1 MHFQQLLCITLL
13 FLAFGAYVSA
23 DAFLV
28 DPLVVKAEPGKII
41 DAGGL
46 QPGESMEL
54 IFSTDSGYG
63 NDAKWV
69 QAVFGSNPY
78 GEIVQAQSSEV
89 GTRSLITRI
98 STSTLLPPG
107 TYRLP
112 LTLRGTPGQLEDET
126 YQLQFVVAQKLFS
139 ATLLN
144 PRVEGNLNETLHY
157 EVTLVNDSSATV
169 EVRVEPSLPPTWS
182 SGTTLMIKPH
192 SFKSVPLSVT
202 PRFAGPKSFDIHIT
216 NTRTGQH
223 YDVLHANL
231 VAHASIKDHYSA
243 GLYGFPFFTISLV
256 ANYLSNAFFSLVL

>member
-1 MHFQQLLCITLL
+1 MHFQKILPIILV
-13 FLAFGAYVSA
+13 FLAFTAYVSA

-78 GEIVQAQSSEV
+78 GEIIQIQSSEA

-112 LTLRGTPGQLEDET
+112 LTLRGTPGELEDET
-126 YQLQFVVAQKLFS
+126 YHVQFIVAQKLFS

-144 PRVEGNLNETLHY
+144 PRVEGNLNETLRY
-157 EVTLVNDSSATV
+157 DVTLVNDSSATV

-182 SGTTLMIKPH
+182 NNAVVTIKPH
-192 SFKSVPLSVT
+192 SFKGVQLPVT
-202 PRFAGPKSFDIHIT
+202 PRFAGPKGFDIHIT
-216 NTRTGQH
+216 NARTGQS

-231 VAHASIKDHYSA
+231 IAHASIKDHYSA

>member
-1 MHFQQLLCITLL
+1 MQSQKILCILL
-13 FLAFGAYVSA
+13 FLLALAANASA

-41 DAGGL
+41 DVGGV
-46 QPGESMEL
+46 QPGESMQL

-63 NDAKWV
+63 NNAKWV
-69 QAVFGSNPY
+69 QAVFGTNPY
-78 GEIVQAQSSEV
+78 GEIIQAQSSEA

-112 LTLRGTPGQLEDET
+112 LTLRGTPGQLENET
-126 YQLQFVVAQKLFS
+126 YQVQFTVAQKLFS
-139 ATLLN
+139 ATLMD
-144 PRVEGNLNETLHY
+144 PRVEGKLNETLKY
-157 EVTLVNDSSATV
+157 NLTLVNDSSAEVT
-169 EVRVEPSLPPTWS
+169 VRVEPSLPTTWS
-182 SGTTLMIKPH
+182 NGITTTIKPH
-192 SFKSVPLSVT
+192 SFKSVEMLVT
-202 PRFAGPKSFDIHIT
+202 PRFAGPKGFDIQVT
-216 NTRTGQH
+216 NTRTGQR
-223 YDVLHANL
+223 YEMLHANL